1 MRTIVP
7 TYKIKYTR
15 DRIAT
20 IFIVTLNGI
29 ELNIPHNL
37 FLGVFPR
44 IKWTNRTASLEAS
57 AAVPEV
63 LNVIADSLIR

>member
-20 IFIVTLNGI
+20 IFTVTLNGI
-29 ELNIPHNL
+29 ERNIPHNL
-37 FLGVFPR
+37 FLRVFPC
-44 IKWTNRTASLEAS
+44 IK
-57 AAVPEV
+57 
-63 LNVIADSLIR
+63 